1 MKNTIRLLVTMVVMA
16 AALACFGTAPAEAT
30 TYNFTYSLNGSS
42 SDYGS
47 SSIAG
52 TASYSGAHSASV
64 NVSIAAGYVIYDI
77 KWNGTSKFSTSNIT
91 HNTDGSSTYNDSYSA
106 SVVDNTV
113 VAYIRPSTVT
123 VNAVVASGAPAGAG
137 ISPTSNTINYNATTT
152 FTVNPVA
159 NYLVSFAGPNG
170 CGGGTFASNTYTT
183 GNVTS
188 GCTVTATY
196 TRVYTISAQTDGSS
210 GSSVSPTSV
219 QIPSTGSQTF
229 TAATTNA
236 CYSFNNFSEGGNVLT
251 TGGNYTV
258 SGNSVT
264 VSNPTS
270 NHTVQANFSQNHYS
284 VTENTSAG
292 TTGCSATFNNTPASF
307 ASIACGTSGSFTITP
322 STGCQVA
329 SVTQSTGCGLTGP
342 SSGTYSVT
350 PTQNCSVTA
359 NLGVQTFTVSS
370 ALGAGAP
377 TGASVSASKT
387 NVAYNSIVSFTAP
400 VVSGYTVTFTGTAGG
415 CDAGST
421 SGPSGGN
428 YTYTTGKI
436 TGACTVTALYS
447 AGTNTVTINQVGGTG
462 TVACCG
468 SGCRP
473 DNIWPDNGIASY
485 TVTPPNGQVLSSVS
499 LSPGSFT
506 ANTITPTGAAC
517 GAITF
522 PMNGTNQTLTV
533 NWGHGATVTQTTY
546 TNGVVDNPAGSGG
559 GTISACPAGSS
570 SNTWPD
576 NSTAQYAITPGS
588 GYALTTV
595 SAGPTGGP
603 YTSMLNPAA
612 GGYTC
617 ASPYTF
623 SVGTSAQSITAY
635 FASALTVN
643 PRVWTNGV
651 YSSAGGTV
659 VSCNGSNTWG
669 QNTTA
674 SYAVIPASGYTL
686 QWIGVNPATSYTP
699 LNPGGYSCSGISYQ
713 FPMGSSNQSLAV
725 SFIPTNSVQIVGST
739 VGGGDITVG
748 AYNGQSIVSTSFN
761 AGFNTSQTFYFIPPS
776 GKGISSVSFDGNL
789 VTGSVAC
796 PNGDFTVSGNSN
808 TNVCTYTVPSVGTT
822 GHTLSVTYDTVY
834 QVTVNTSTSGCNQSS
849 GGGFIGTTA
858 PGATQQVINVVNGKP
873 VSFTVS
879 PNSGFVVNGL
889 DFGGVA
895 EISTPQFTSY
905 TFTSPPIR
913 SNVTA
918 MATFTPFYTV
928 SSQIVSASGTTAT
941 GTVTPPTAQ
950 VVCGNSSPTF
960 TFTPTAPASISDVS
974 VTIGSSGAQ
983 SKGVISSYT
992 FSNVTSNSSVTV
1004 TFTQEV
1010 FQLSNYSIIP
1020 PFVQSPVLPNLLLM
1034 IDNSA
1039 SQYDLQYDATG
1050 QCYDNNAYNNTV
1062 TYYGYFNKD
1071 TYYSYNSASGRFEP
1085 IPAGDTM
1092 PSSCTFR
1099 TPFFCVAMSAGTPVS
1114 QGGTRTIASVTLSD
1128 GKVVNGFIARGN
1140 FINYLVTSKFD
1151 LQKMILT
1158 GGKFD
1163 VPSNSL
1169 VAESRGCMGK
1179 RFVKILSSTQG
1190 ENSVEYVSNLT
1201 FVVRGPNASDP
1212 DYVNPVVQNGTSR
1225 IDIYD
1230 GPYNI
1235 TSCTGAF
1242 TDSSKI
1248 DTCLAA
1254 PVGGT
1259 NYKANGVIH
1268 ALHVCVKGAANGNM
1282 NSLEKD
1288 CTDDWSTNYGS
1299 VSATVAA
1306 TLITND
1312 QGGDAICSSVLKHSL
1327 INGRD
1332 TGYIGLCYDGS
1343 KWDGTCES
1351 NQMADFCGQMQA
1363 QQVVDPTSTTA
1374 TSGSNYLPSFVIDAG
1389 VNALGPAVAD
1399 YLAKA
1404 YQQQAPTGLIQE
1416 FQNYIG
1422 FGVLAFNYD
1431 GAGTECNDGITN
1443 TSSPIPCTK
1452 VCSDTGKACF
1462 INSDCASNSC
1472 NVVVKTDGGKI
1483 PAGGYIGDPI
1493 GDHSTGLINVID
1505 NLQGTSWTPFAE
1517 TFYEGLAYL
1526 TNSTNFSLAD
1536 TKPTRLQTN
1545 DFDATKPPPSASCYL
1560 NNVLIITD
1568 GSSTADQNAHVN
1580 TLASNSTLNPTGS
1593 RYASFC
1599 SNFKGSTNVAALASM
1614 AYNRNIWDLTKVA
1627 DHSINNEYVTTYVT
1641 YSGPDSSSTSACD
1654 PKNLMLNTAN
1664 YGSGGKVPMYWATD
1678 YQSMVSNMRD
1688 AFKKIATSSASG
1700 TAASI
1705 LNNSQGSGA
1714 NLLQAVFFPK
1724 KVFSYLASDNKTEL
1738 QDVTSWIG
1746 ELQNLW
1752 FYVDPYL
1759 GNSTVREDTNQDYK
1773 LSLTDDNVVSFG
1785 YSQNQAT
1792 VTLLKDVF
1800 GNGTSLV
1807 TQSSDASLDTLKS
1820 LWKAGRKLWDRNLS
1834 TDPRQIYTLLG
1845 TANSDGVVIGSGV
1858 DSVNGSPFTRFI
1870 SGGTFTNNATA
1881 QSYMQVSSQGEANT
1895 LVDYISGIDPVLADG
1910 STPDPSWRS
1919 RKVTIKPCLW
1929 TDAEGCKREWKLGD
1943 IVSSTPK
1950 LDSNLALNTYAASW
1964 PQGFNDS
1971 SYSLFTGSQN
1981 YLNRGMVFVGGNDGM
1996 LHAFRLGVLD
2006 VSNQFTTTG
2015 AIDNTKKAQMLY
2027 NGSLATYPSAGSL
2040 GSDLGREEWA
2050 YIPMNAL
2057 PYLRYLGD
2065 PNYIHIYY
2073 VDNTVS
2079 LFDASIGVS
2088 STSSSACSST
2098 NYEQCQKMTTLDS
2111 GNLDMDKTSWRTV
2124 LIGGMGLGGA
2134 SRDQTAT
2141 CTDNV
2146 ATGTCVKTPVSGIG
2160 YSSYFALDVTNPSIA
2175 PGSSDQG
2182 AVKPL
2187 WEFNAGGNLGYS
2199 LTGPAVV
2206 RIGVAGDTRAT
2217 KNGKWFAVFGSG
2229 PTGPIE
2235 STTHTFYGK
2244 SDQNL
2249 TLFVVDIGTGQVA
2262 AKINTGVP
2270 YAFAGTL
2277 TTAVI
2282 DTDRNYSDDAFYV
2295 GYVQADSTQTNWN
2308 QGGVLRVLTHQDP
2321 NPNNWTVTKMMTGTG
2336 PVTTSVTKLQDTS
2349 ARWKANGTGAVG
2361 KLWVYFGSGRFFYKN
2376 DMASVSGPFRIYGVT
2391 DPCYSMNS
2399 GSPDFIP
2406 TGTSN
2411 AFSSTCSD
2419 SNVISGVS
2427 TLQNQTGD
2435 ASTAPAST
2443 LTSGKQGWYI
2453 NLATSENVI
2462 QNNSTITYNAERVI
2476 TNPNANT
2483 NGTVFFSTLMP
2494 TADPCGVGGQT
2505 YIWAFKYD
2513 TGAQPLAATMKGS
2526 ILLQVSTGD
2535 LKQIQLSTAF
2545 QNPTN
2550 QGYNMRRL
2558 SSPISGVPPT
2568 GSGMVGMNRPGPT
2581 KKLLHIQEK

>member
-1 MKNTIRLLVTMVVMA
+1 MVLVAV
-16 AALACFGTAPAEAT
+16 ALGILGTAPAEAT
-30 TYNFTYSLNGSS
+30 TYNFTYSIDPG

-47 SSIAG
+47 SQIAG
-52 TASYSGAHSASV
+52 TASYSGNHTASV
-64 NVSIAAGYVIYDI
+64 NVVIAKGYAIYDI
-77 KWNGTSKFSTSNIT
+77 KLNGTSMFNSTKIT
-91 HNTDGSSTYNDSYSA
+91 NNSDGSSSYTDAYTA
-106 SVVDNTV
+106 SVTDNTV
-113 VAYIRPSTVT
+113 VAYIKPTTVT
-123 VNAVVASGAPAGAG
+123 VNAVVASGAPSGAG
-137 ISPTSNTINYNATTT
+137 ISPTSKTINYNTTTT
-152 FTVNPVA
+152 FTVNPIT
-159 NYLVSFAGPNG
+159 NYIVSFSGSYG
-170 CGGGTFASNTYTT
+170 CGSGTFASNTYTT
-183 GNVTS
+183 GNIT
-188 GCTVTATY
+188 GTCTVTATY
-196 TRVYTISAQTDGSS
+196 VRVYTISAQTDGSS

-219 QIPSTGSQTF
+219 QIPTTGSQTF
-229 TAATTNA
+229 TASTTNA
-236 CYSFNNFSEGGNVLT
+236 CYTFNNFTEGGNVLT

-264 VSNPTS
+264 VANPTS
-270 NHTVQANFSQNHYS
+270 DHTVQANFSQNHYA

-292 TTGCSATFNNTPASF
+292 TSGCSATFNNTPASF
-307 ASIACGTSGSFTITP
+307 SSIACGTSGTFTVTP
-322 STGCQVA
+322 STGCQVN

-342 SSGTYSVT
+342 TGGAYSVT
-350 PTQNCSVTA
+350 PTQNCTVTA

-377 TGASVSASKT
+377 TGASISATKT
-387 NVAYNSIVSFTAP
+387 NVAYNSTVSFTSP

-415 CDAGST
+415 CDAGTT
-421 SGPSGGN
+421 SGPTSGN

-447 AGTNTVTINQVGGTG
+447 HGTNTVTINQVGGTG
-462 TVACCG
+462 TVTCCG
-468 SGCRP
+468 SGCT
-473 DNIWPDNGIASY
+473 NTWPDSGIASY
-485 TVTPPNGQVLSSVS
+485 TITPPNGQVLSSVS
-499 LSPGSFT
+499 LSPGTFT
-506 ANTITPTGAAC
+506 TNNSSSTGAAC

-522 PMNGTNQTLTV
+522 PMNSANQTLTV
-533 NWGHGATVTQTTY
+533 NWGHGTTVTQTTY
-546 TNGVVDNPAGSGG
+546 TNGVADNPAGSGG

-570 SNTWPD
+570 SDTWPD
-576 NSTAQYAITPGS
+576 NATAQYAITPAS

-603 YTSMLNPAA
+603 YTSMLNPSA

-623 SVGTSAQSITAY
+623 SVGTSAQSLTAY
-635 FASALTVN
+635 FASALTVT
-643 PRVWTNGV
+643 PRIWTNGV
-651 YSSAGGTV
+651 FTPTGGTV
-659 VSCNGSNTWG
+659 TSCNGSNTWG

-674 SYAVIPASGYTL
+674 SYAVTPASGYTV
-686 QWIGVNPATSYTP
+686 QWLGVNPSTSYTP
-699 LNPGGYSCSGISYQ
+699 LNPGGYSCTGVSYQ
-713 FPMGSSNQSLAV
+713 FPMGSSNQTLVV
-725 SFIPTNSVQIVGST
+725 SFIPANSVRIVGST

-776 GKGISSVSFDGNL
+776 GKGISSVSFDGNV

-808 TNVCTYTVPSVGTT
+808 TNACTYTVPNVGTT

-849 GGGFIGTTA
+849 GGGFIGTSA
-858 PGATQQVINVVNGKP
+858 PGVTQQVINVVNGKP

-913 SNVTA
+913 ANVTA
-918 MATFTPFYTV
+918 MATFTPFYTI
-928 SSQIVSASGTTAT
+928 SSQIVSATGTTAT

-974 VTIGSSGAQ
+974 VTVGSNGAQ
-983 SKGVISSYT
+983 SQGVISSYT
-992 FSNVTSNSSVTV
+992 FSNVTSNASVTV

-1039 SQYDLQYDATG
+1039 SQYDLQYDSTG
-1050 QCYDNNAYNNTV
+1050 QCYDNNAYNDTV
-1062 TYYGYFNKD
+1062 TYYGYFSKD
-1071 TYYSYNSASGRFEP
+1071 TYYSYNTASGRFEA

-1099 TPFFCVAMSAGTPVS
+1099 TPFFCVQMSGGAGATPVS
-1114 QGGTRTIASVTLSD
+1114 QGGTRTIASVTLGD
-1128 GKVVNGFIARGN
+1128 GTVVNGFIARGN
-1140 FINYLVTSKFD
+1140 FVNYLVTSKFD

-1179 RFVKILSSTQG
+1179 RFVKVLSSTQG
-1190 ENSVEYVSNLT
+1190 QNTLESVANIT

-1230 GPYNI
+1230 GAYNI
-1235 TSCTGAF
+1235 TACTSAF
-1242 TDSSKI
+1242 TNSSSV

-1259 NYKANGVIH
+1259 NLKANSVIH
-1268 ALHVCVKGAANGNM
+1268 ALHVCIKGSGNGNM
-1282 NSLEKD
+1282 NSLEMD
-1288 CTDDWSTNYGS
+1288 CNSDWTTNYGS
-1299 VSATVAA
+1299 NPSIAS
-1306 TLITND
+1306 TLIVND
-1312 QGGDAICSSVLKHSL
+1312 QGGDAICSSVIKHPL

-1332 TGYIGLCYDGS
+1332 TGYLGFCCNPGVTDCS
-1343 KWDGTCES
+1343 KSRNWDATCEA
-1351 NQMADFCGQMQA
+1351 NQMADFCGQMQS
-1363 QQVVDPTSTTA
+1363 QQVVDPSGTTSTT
-1374 TSGSNYLPSFVIDAG
+1374 GSNYLPSFVIDAG
-1389 VNALGPAVAD
+1389 VDALGPAVAD

-1431 GAGTECNDGITN
+1431 GAGSECNDGVTN

-1452 VCSDTGKACF
+1452 VCSDTGKACY

-1472 NVVVKTDGGKI
+1472 NVIVKTDGGKI

-1526 TNSTNFSLAD
+1526 INSTNTSLAD

-1545 DFDATKPPPSASCYL
+1545 DFDATRQPPSASCYL

-1568 GSSTADQNAHVN
+1568 GASTADQNAHVN
-1580 TLASNSTLNPTGS
+1580 TLATNSTLNPTGS

-1614 AYNRNIWDLTKVA
+1614 AYNRNIWDLTKAA

-1641 YSGPDSSSTSACD
+1641 YSGPDSTSTSACD

-1664 YGSGGKVPMYWATD
+1664 YGSGGKIPMYWASD
-1678 YQSMVSNMRD
+1678 YPSMVSNMRD

-1724 KVFSYLASDNKTEL
+1724 KIYTWKDSNNQEQ
-1738 QDVTSWIG
+1738 QDVASWIG

-1773 LSLTDDNVVSFG
+1773 LSLTQDYVVNFG
-1785 YSQNQAT
+1785 YTQNQAT
-1792 VTLLKDVF
+1792 VTLLQDVL
-1800 GNGTSLV
+1800 GNGSSLL
-1807 TQSSDASLDTLKS
+1807 TQSSNASLDTLNS
-1820 LWKAGRKLWDRNLS
+1820 LWKAGRKLWDRNLT
-1834 TDPRQIYTLLG
+1834 TDPRQIFTLIG
-1845 TANSDGVVIGSGV
+1845 TANTDGVVVGSGV
-1858 DSVNGSPFTRFI
+1858 DSVNGKAFSRFI
-1870 SGGTFTNNATA
+1870 SGGTFTNDATV
-1881 QSYMQVSSQGEANT
+1881 QKYLQVSSQGDANT
-1895 LVDYISGIDPVLADG
+1895 LVDYISGIDQ
-1910 STPDPSWRS
+1910 TNYRS
-1919 RKVTIKPCLW
+1919 RKVTIPGCLW

-1971 SYSLFTGSQN
+1971 SYALFTGSQN

-2006 VSNQFTTTG
+2006 VSNQFTATG
-2015 AIDNTKKAQMLY
+2015 AIDNDKKARMLY
-2027 NGSLATYPSAGSL
+2027 NGSLATYPSGGSL

-2088 STSSSACSST
+2088 STSSSTCSST
-2098 NYEQCQKMTTLDS
+2098 NYEQCQKMTTLDGS

-2160 YSSYFALDVTNPSIA
+2160 YSSYFALDVTNPAIP
-2175 PGSSDQG
+2175 PGSSDPG

-2187 WEFNAGGNLGYS
+2187 WEFNAGGELGYS

-2249 TLFVVDIGTGQVA
+2249 TLFVVDIGTGQLA
-2262 AKINTGVP
+2262 GKIVTNVP

-2308 QGGVLRVLTHQDP
+2308 KGGVLRVLTHQDP
-2321 NPNNWTVTKMMTGTG
+2321 NPSHWTVSDLVTGIG
-2336 PVTTSVTKLQDTS
+2336 PVTTSVTKLQDTA
-2349 ARWKANGTGAVG
+2349 ARWGANGTGAVG
-2361 KLWVYFGSGRFFYKN
+2361 KLWLYFGSGRFFYKN
-2376 DMASVSGPFRIYGVT
+2376 DMASVSEPFRIYGVT
-2391 DPCYSMNS
+2391 DPCYSAHTA
-2399 GSPDFIP
+2399 GPDFTP
-2406 TGTSN
+2406 TGPSN
-2411 AFSSTCSD
+2411 AFLSTCTASVD
-2419 SNVISGVS
+2419 LS

-2443 LTSGKQGWYI
+2443 LGSTKTGWYV
-2453 NLATSENVI
+2453 NLATTENVV

-2535 LKQIQLSTAF
+2535 LKQIQLATAF

-2558 SSPISGVPPT
+2558 ASPISGVPPT

-2581 KKLLHIQEK
+2581 KKLLHMQEK